1 MFSMHRTVAGEKSV
15 REKEIERMK
24 ESDRDRRLCCLAK
37 RKYASRL
44 SVDSLGRII
53 PFECTKWVDN
63 MLVSW

>member
-1 MFSMHRTVAGEKSV
+1 M